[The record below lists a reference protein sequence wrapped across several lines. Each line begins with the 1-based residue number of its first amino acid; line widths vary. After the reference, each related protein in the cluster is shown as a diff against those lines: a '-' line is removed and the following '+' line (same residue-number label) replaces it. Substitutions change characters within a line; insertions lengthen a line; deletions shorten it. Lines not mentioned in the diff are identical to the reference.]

1 MASVVGCGGR
11 TKGSGGGVSMFDEIF
26 AEAVGVAIAI
36 KGTALTYTA
45 SSAGALS
52 LTGIVKPVRGQQE
65 EDGEHANML
74 APITREITISKDPAG
89 EFGGVA
95 APRIDAKFTIGTDDW
110 AIQSIVSE
118 SESLTTLLC
127 VQNLPR
133 EISKR
138 GYRG

>member
-1 MASVVGCGGR
+1 MGEASL
-11 TKGSGGGVSMFDEIF
+11 
-26 AEAVGVAIAI
+26 VAFER
-36 KGTALTYTA
+36 KGTAITYTA

-52 LTGIVKPVRGQQE
+52 LTAIVKPERGQQE
-65 EDGEHANML
+65 EDGEHANTL

-95 APRIDAKFTIGTDDW
+95 APRIDAKFTVGSEDW
-110 AIQSIVSE
+110 AIQSTVSE

-127 VQNLPR
+127 VQRLPR

-138 GYRG
+138 QYRG

>member
-1 MASVVGCGGR
+1 
-11 TKGSGGGVSMFDEIF
+11 MFDEIF
-26 AEAVGVAIAI
+26 AETADVAISI
-36 KGTALTYTA
+36 KGTEITYTA

-52 LTGIVKPVRGQQE
+52 LTGIVKPVEGQPE
-65 EDGEHANML
+65 EDGEHANRL
-74 APITREITISKDPAG
+74 GPITREITISKDPDG

-95 APRIDAKFTIGTDDW
+95 DPRMDAKFTIDSEDW

-118 SESLTTLLC
+118 SESLTTLRC
-127 VQNLPR
+127 IQHLPR

>member
-1 MASVVGCGGR
+1 MSI
-11 TKGSGGGVSMFDEIF
+11 FDEIF
-26 AEAVGVAIAI
+26 AESADVAISI
-36 KGTALTYTA
+36 KGTEITYTA

-52 LTGIVKPVRGQQE
+52 LTAIVKPERGQQE
-65 EDGEHANML
+65 EDGEHANTL

-95 APRIDAKFTIGTDDW
+95 APRMDAKFTIGTDDW

-118 SESLTTLLC
+118 SSSLTTLLC
-127 VQNLPR
+127 VQRLPR

-138 GYRG
+138 QYRG